1 MIIFSL
7 SAVQSVAPRPETLVS
22 LVKNDL
28 LKLWK
33 LRTHSST
40 PESQSALLDTLKFE
54 KYFTLLTVTFPPEK
68 YTPFIL
74 CDTNTTLE
82 NGYACVVAL
91 IFTIYFLGKE
101 SLYSGFVDHTLCS
114 FLKS

>member
-1 MIIFSL
+1 M
-7 SAVQSVAPRPETLVS
+7 TLF
-22 LVKNDL
+22 KF
-28 LKLWK
+28 WK
-33 LRTHSST
+33 LRPHSST

-54 KYFTLLTVTFPPEK
+54 KYFTLLTMTFLPEK

-82 NGYACVVAL
+82 SGYACIVAL
-91 IFTIYFLGKE
+91 IFTIYLLGKE
-101 SLYSGFVDHTLCS
+101 SVYSGFVDRMLRS